1 MDGLLPVLCF
11 IAGFALAWFVLRSR
25 KRESE
30 AALREL
36 SADAAAKNT
45 QALASVV
52 APVQASLEKVDAKI
66 QELEKS
72 RAGAYAALHEQ
83 VRSLLETQLHLRT
96 ETGRLV
102 TALRTPHVRGNRGE
116 IQLRRVV
123 EMAGMLEHCDFTS
136 QTTTVTEDA
145 RIARCPGAL
154 ARRQDHRGGCQDA
167 ARGTTCARSKLP
179 TKRSAAP
186 PWPITRGKCA
196 HTWRRLPGN
205 GIGSS
210 STTRRNLL
218 SCSCPA
224 SVSSAPRS
232 RATRR

>member
-1 MDGLLPVLCF
+1 MEGILPVVSF

-36 SADAAAKNT
+36 SADAVAKNT

-52 APVQASLEKVDAKI
+52 APVHASLEKVDSKI

-83 VRSLLETQLHLRT
+83 VRSMLETQSMLRT

-102 TALRTPHVRGNRGE
+102 TALRTPHVRGNWGE

-123 EMAGMLEHCDFTS
+123 EMAGMLEHCDFDEQVHTDGDEGRLRPDM
-136 QTTTVTEDA
+136 VVHM
-145 RIARCPGAL
+145 PGA
-154 ARRQDHRGGCQDA
+154 
-167 ARGTTCARSKLP
+167 
-179 TKRSAAP
+179 KRA
-186 PWPITRGKCA
+186 
-196 HTWRRLPGN
+196 
-205 GIGSS
+205 S
-210 STTRRNLL
+210 STPRCLCKPSSMPPTPPTNRPGRRI
-218 SCSCPA
+218 S
-224 SVSSAPRS
+224 
-232 RATRR
+232 